1 MVKLKGVYPP
11 IISIF
16 DKYGNFDV
24 ESNKKQADYLIKSG
38 VDGITYLGT
47 SGEFSSMNI
56 KQKKEILDVMVP
68 YVNNRTR
75 VIAGVGECNLP
86 DTLDM
91 IKYAEKLGVD
101 SILVV
106 NPYFNVYTDNMV
118 IAYYDRIAKS
128 TNLPV
133 LIYNI
138 PDLSGYNFS
147 FDVVKVIVQ
156 NNSNVVGIKESL
168 NDLEHVKTI
177 IKIKDINPDFAVYA
191 AYENLAYDAL
201 NFGADGF
208 INATAN
214 FAPEFTVNT
223 YQSFVKGDLKKCREY
238 ASKMNDA
245 MEIYN
250 FSKPIY
256 LACKQA
262 VYSRIIGEDK
272 FEILPA
278 LSLDEK
284 TKSNINQVMKKLGLL

>member
-1 MVKLKGVYPP
+1 MVNLKGVYPP

-16 DKYGNFDV
+16 DKDGNFDV
-24 ESNKKQADYLIKSG
+24 EANKKQADYLIKSG

-68 YVNNRTR
+68 YVQSRAK
-75 VIAGVGECNLP
+75 VIVGVGECNLL

-91 IKYAEKLGVD
+91 IKYVEKLEVD
-101 SILVV
+101 SVLVV
-106 NPYFNVYTDNMV
+106 NPYFNIYTDDMI
-118 IAYYDRIAKS
+118 IAYYDKIAKS
-128 TNLPV
+128 TDLPV

-147 FDVVKVIVQ
+147 ADVVKAIVQ
-156 NNSNVVGIKESL
+156 NNSNVTGIKESL
-168 NDLEHVKTI
+168 NDLEHIKTI
-177 IKIKDINPDFAVYA
+177 VKIKDINPDFVVYA

-201 NFGADGF
+201 NLGADGF

-223 YQSFVKGDLKKCREY
+223 YQSFMKGDIKKCKEY

-245 MEIYN
+245 MKIYS

-262 VYSRIIGEDK
+262 AYSRIIGEDK

-284 TKSNINQVMKKLGLL
+284 TKFNINQVMKELGLL